1 MQDDIVVGRVA
12 VDLAPGHHDLL
23 EMVFTS
29 SFHDCPDVVDGL
41 EHMAF
46 MFGYL

>member
-1 MQDDIVVGRVA
+1 MQDDTVVGRVA

-23 EMVFTS
+23 EMVLTS
-29 SFHDCPDVVDGL
+29 SFHDCPDVDGL
-41 EHMAF
+41 EHMTL